1 MEEEITMSKVKTFK
15 DMISLEIPWKEGSN
29 VWSYSSTGV
38 VKLKDVAKKGSKTF
52 GKPRAYSHVGIWKY
66 KNLLD
71 RGASKLKQG
80 HQLWV
85 VGWRFL
91 QASNLIRFKIHLSN

>member
-38 VKLKDVAKKGSKTF
+38 VKLKDVAKKGQKHLASLEPTAMLEF
-52 GKPRAYSHVGIWKY
+52 GNTRIC
-66 KNLLD
+66 
-71 RGASKLKQG
+71 
-80 HQLWV
+80 
-85 VGWRFL
+85 
-91 QASNLIRFKIHLSN
+91 